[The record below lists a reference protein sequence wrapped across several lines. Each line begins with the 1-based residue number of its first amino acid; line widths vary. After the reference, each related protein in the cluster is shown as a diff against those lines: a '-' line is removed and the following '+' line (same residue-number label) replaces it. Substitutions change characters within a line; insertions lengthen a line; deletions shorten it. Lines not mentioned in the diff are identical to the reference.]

1 MPPEPALLQTTKEL
15 TVVSV
20 KLGTVYSVVT
30 VVAEGADWPNTLI
43 TSVTMPP
50 SKEIEID
57 AQPKT
62 QSYRPAFWQALCHFP
77 MFET

>member
-1 MPPEPALLQTTKEL
+1 PPEPALLQTTKEL

-50 SKEIEID
+50 STRIETG
-57 AQPKT
+57 ALPKIP
-62 QSYRPAFWQALCHFP
+62 SYLP
-77 MFET
+77 ES